1 MASPCCERSTTS
13 SSINNDY
20 LSNNSK
26 GQTKEH
32 GNRLPIPSDPI
43 HVYTVKDDFPLLSF
57 FEQREIYPALIVPAK
72 LTNLIKSNL
81 GPFLLRKK
89 RTRNIFPVL
98 ESEASVRGISCSGG
112 CVNERSDYRN
122 ERKIVL
128 VNRLPSTTST
138 STSPTSTDSFNHDE
152 IIIKAL
158 SFLKQTAASEGG
170 GEDASSK
177 ILQCI
182 SSIRSTTMELSTT
195 YEDYTVDEALSQLLP
210 LPYISSIS
218 TAFESVGH
226 LAHLNLPSHLLPFKY
241 IIAKVIADKNQPAVQ
256 IVVNKISTI
265 QNEFRTFP
273 MEILWKATTVKRI
286 SSDDHSSL
294 FEVQVKQGGCT
305 FQLNFAQVY
314 WNSRLQFEHERLVQ
328 YILSMCHFQEE
339 TSPVVIA
346 DVMAGVGPFSVPL
359 SLSTISSNKK
369 NCNYHNIQVHAN
381 DLNPASY
388 QYLQLNLEN
397 NHKRNKTSEMA
408 NSNYHCYNLDGR
420 TFLHH
425 LLWERKIHLNH
436 CIMNLPAIAIEFLD
450 AFRGYSSPLPPTV
463 VHVYCFETKREE
475 DARVNAIK
483 RCEAAMGCSIE
494 AVLNIHIVRDVSPHT
509 NMMCISFLLP
519 YAIVHVPRI
528 RTNNEAVSDNASK
541 LATTSA
547 NIRNASPIN
556 EAGNYIQEWSEKR
569 EKDPKRAKV
578 DSDN

>member
-1 MASPCCERSTTS
+1 
-13 SSINNDY
+13 
-20 LSNNSK
+20 
-26 GQTKEH
+26 
-32 GNRLPIPSDPI
+32 
-43 HVYTVKDDFPLLSF
+43 
-57 FEQREIYPALIVPAK
+57 
-72 LTNLIKSNL
+72 
-81 GPFLLRKK
+81 
-89 RTRNIFPVL
+89 L
-98 ESEASVRGISCSGG
+98 ESEASVSGISCS
-112 CVNERSDYRN
+112 VVSVDERSDYRD

-128 VNRLPSTTST
+128 VNRLPSTATTTSIL
-138 STSPTSTDSFNHDE
+138 PFSTDSANHDA

-158 SFLKQTAASEGG
+158 SILKQTAESEAIGA
-170 GEDASSK
+170 DASSK

-210 LPYISSIS
+210 LPYVSSIS

-265 QNEFRTFP
+265 HNEFRTFP
-273 MEILWKATTVKRI
+273 MEILWKATTAKRNI
-286 SSDDHSSL
+286 SDDHSSL

-328 YILSMCHFQEE
+328 YILSMSHLQEE
-339 TSPVVIA
+339 TSPLVIA

-388 QYLQLNLEN
+388 QYLQVNLEN
-397 NHKRNKTSEMA
+397 NHKRNKTAEMA

-475 DARVNAIK
+475 DAKANAIK
-483 RCEAAMGCSIE
+483 RCETALGCSIE

-528 RTNNEAVSDNASK
+528 RTNTEVVNDNTSS

-556 EAGNYIQEWSEKR
+556 DNLQEAGNYIQNWSEKS

-578 DSDN
+578 DSNH